1 MDAIATALT
10 ALVAG
15 PKQHERLL
23 RLHTGLGPDVLVA
36 ETLAGH
42 ESLDDGFRFELT
54 ALSID
59 AHLSL
64 DDLLGQPVLLEL
76 LTADSR
82 TRLRPFHGH
91 VTAFERLGS
100 NGGLARYRLVLEPWL
115 AFLRQRVDSYVFQ
128 DMTVLE
134 IVEDVFADYAE
145 AGALAPAWRW
155 ELADCGVYARR
166 SLTTQYEESDFAF
179 LRRLLAEE
187 GIFGWF
193 EHAGDVAADTFG
205 EHTLV
210 LADHGEAF
218 ADAGPVR
225 YHRSDATE
233 REDGIQQWSSARRW
247 QTGRLARASWDYRS
261 LGMRPAT
268 ADGERFGDV
277 TAEDDDIAGPY
288 AWHDSAQGERRA
300 RQHLEALQVDARTFD
315 GQGTW
320 RRLAP
325 GVRFELVQH
334 HARLDADAHR
344 FTCLK
349 VEHQARNNL
358 GAEIQSAL
366 EASLGPVGLPGADLP
381 DALSGLIATSFAAGA
396 GVNESRFR
404 LRGEEARLR
413 AIGSRADERPR
424 ASAWAGARSG
434 GRGEGAP
441 EAGNAGSDETATSAV
456 DSLLSRITGGGA
468 QDATHFYRN
477 TFTAIPA
484 SVPYRPRTTDG
495 HGLRLHPKP
504 TVHGTQSAIVVSD
517 GGPVLTD
524 RDHRIKVQFAWQRG
538 ADASS
543 GHPHPG
549 GGDNAPGTDGAWT
562 WVRVAT
568 PWAGDN
574 WGGVMVPRKGQE
586 VLVAF
591 LEGDVDRPVVI
602 GSVYNGKGQADAQ
615 HNQVAGGG
623 AGATGNAATW
633 FDGNE
638 HAAVYTGFKSQA
650 LGSSQDGSGG
660 YQQLRL
666 DDTPGQGRA
675 QAATTQHDTTL
686 TLGHLKGGEDN
697 VRGADRGFGAELSTR
712 ASGTIRAGQGL
723 LLTTEPGTQQ
733 LAATQALG
741 QLGESEQL
749 LQALADTA
757 KSQEATLPGDADT
770 LPAQAS
776 LTTVQ
781 ETMQATQQGSAASG
795 SVSRGAGEGGGEG
808 TIGGGEGEAPGWSA
822 PQLVAASPEGLLS
835 LTPADQAWISGTQ
848 TSLIAGSDLDWAS
861 QAGTVIA
868 SAGGIALFTQGGE
881 APRGKPN
888 QEKGIALHAAQGKVS
903 ARAHKN
909 QAKVAAKA
917 SITVAS
923 TQADVEISSPSKHV
937 LLTAAGAYLK
947 LEGGDIEL
955 GAPGKIEFKA
965 SSKEWTSPAS
975 ASAKP
980 PAFGEADPKFCELDA
995 KRADAYG
1002 GAMVSLG

>member
-1 MDAIATALT
+1 MDALATALT
-10 ALVAG
+10 ALVSG

-54 ALSID
+54 ALSVD

-64 DDLLGQPVLLEL
+64 DDLLGQPLLLEL

-134 IVEDVFADYAE
+134 IAEDIFADYAE

-155 ELADCGVYARR
+155 ELADRSVYAKR

-193 EHAGDVAADTFG
+193 EHAGDAAADTLG
-205 EHTLV
+205 RHTLV

-218 ADAGPVR
+218 ADVGPVR
-225 YHRSDATE
+225 YHRSDVTE

-247 QTGRLARASWDYRS
+247 QTGRLIRASWDYRS

-268 ADGERFGDV
+268 ADGERFGDAI
-277 TAEDDDIAGPY
+277 AEDDDTAGPY

-325 GVRFELVQH
+325 GVRFELVQR

-349 VEHQARNNL
+349 IEHQARNNL
-358 GAEIQSAL
+358 GAEIHSVL
-366 EASLGPVGLPGADLP
+366 EASLGPVALPGADLP
-381 DALSGLIATSFAAGA
+381 DALSGLTAMSSDAGFAAA
-396 GVNESRFR
+396 NEPLSR
-404 LRGEEARLR
+404 
-413 AIGSRADERPR
+413 SRERD
-424 ASAWAGARSG
+424 
-434 GRGEGAP
+434 RGEGAP
-441 EAGNAGSDETATSAV
+441 EAGNTGSAETATHAV
-456 DSLLSRITGGGA
+456 DSLLSRITGGSA
-468 QDATHFYRN
+468 QDETHFYRN
-477 TFTAIPA
+477 TFIAIPA

-504 TVHGTQSAIVVSD
+504 AVQGTQSAIVVSD

-538 ADASS
+538 GDASS
-543 GHPHPG
+543 GHPHPSG
-549 GGDNAPGTDGAWT
+549 DDNAPGTDGAWT

-591 LEGDVDRPVVI
+591 LEGDIDRPVVI
-602 GSVYNGKGQADAQ
+602 GSVYNGKGQDDAP

-623 AGATGNAATW
+623 AGATGNAAAW

-638 HAAVYTGFKSQA
+638 HAAVYTGFKSQT

-660 YQQLRL
+660 YQHLRL

-675 QAATTQHDTTL
+675 QAATTQHETTL

-697 VRGADRGFGAELSTR
+697 VRGADRGFGAELSSQ
-712 ASGTIRAGQGL
+712 ASGAIRAGAGL

-733 LAATQALG
+733 LAASQTLG

-757 KSQEATLPGDADT
+757 KSQEAALPADADT

-776 LTTVQ
+776 LKTMQ
-781 ETMQATQQGSAASG
+781 ETMQATQRGGAAAGASAS
-795 SVSRGAGEGGGEG
+795 SPSRSAGEGQGDGA
-808 TIGGGEGEAPGWSA
+808 IGGGEGEAPGWSA
-822 PQLVAASPEGLLS
+822 PQLVVGSPEGLLS
-835 LTPADQAWISGTQ
+835 LTPADQAWVSGTQ

-868 SAGGIALFTQGGE
+868 SAGGIALFTQGSN
-881 APRGKPN
+881 APAGKPN
-888 QEKGIALHAAQGKVS
+888 QEKGIALHTAQGKVS

-909 QAKVAAKA
+909 LAKVAAKT

-923 TQADVEISSPSKHV
+923 TQADVEVAAPNKHV
-937 LLTAAGAYLK
+937 LLTAQGAYLK

-955 GAPGKIEFKA
+955 GAPGTIEFKA
-965 SSKEWTSPAS
+965 TKKEWTSPQAAS
-975 ASAKP
+975 GQP
-980 PAFGEADPKFCELDA
+980 PAFGEAEPKFCELDA
-995 KRADAYG
+995 KRGDAG
-1002 GAMVSLG
+1002 GAGVVSLD